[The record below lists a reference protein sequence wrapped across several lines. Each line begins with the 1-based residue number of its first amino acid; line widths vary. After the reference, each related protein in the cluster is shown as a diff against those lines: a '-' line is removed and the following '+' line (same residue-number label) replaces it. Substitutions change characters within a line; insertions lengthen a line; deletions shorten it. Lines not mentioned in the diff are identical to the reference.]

1 MWVCRPKRTDRY
13 PNKMERISRTSRCG
27 FTLVEVLVVVVIIAI
42 SGAVVVPLM
51 LRGGQLGLQAAVRA
65 VIADML
71 YAQND
76 AVAYQ
81 TVRQVVFESQGNRYR
96 ITDGAG
102 TTVGV
107 NWKGGAET
115 GQNYVVELDQN
126 MRFQGVVLENIDFG
140 GTTTLAFDELGS
152 PVSGGTLELTTG
164 DFRYR
169 VTVAPFTGQVT
180 VASVS
185 GD

>member
-1 MWVCRPKRTDRY
+1 
-13 PNKMERISRTSRCG
+13 MERISRTSRYG
-27 FTLVEVLVVVVIIAI
+27 FTLIEVLVVVVIIAI

-51 LRGGQLGLQAAVRA
+51 LRGGQLGLQAAVRT

-71 YAQND
+71 YAQNE

-81 TVRQVVFESQGNRYR
+81 AVRQVVFNPQSNEYR
-96 ITDGAG
+96 ITDGSG
-102 TTVGV
+102 TTLGV
-107 NWKGGAET
+107 NWKGGGET
-115 GQNYVVELDQN
+115 GQNYVVELDQDS
-126 MRFQGVVLENIDFG
+126 RFQGVILENVDFG
-140 GTTTLAFDELGS
+140 GTTTLAFDDLGS
-152 PVSGGTLELTTG
+152 PLSGGALELTTG

-180 VASVS
+180 VAAVS